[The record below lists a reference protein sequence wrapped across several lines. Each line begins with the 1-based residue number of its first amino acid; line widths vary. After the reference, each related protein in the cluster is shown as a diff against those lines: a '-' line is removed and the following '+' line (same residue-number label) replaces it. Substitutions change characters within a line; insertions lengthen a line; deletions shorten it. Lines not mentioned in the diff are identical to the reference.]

1 MGSPMKIPDIP
12 RATVSSVLLP
22 SSTLEGARPSM
33 PFLSVTVPQQIQAP
47 LGSANGQNT
56 VTFRDEDG
64 GLVIDL
70 TRLAVHVSRWSS
82 PAGKLDHEWG
92 RICHDQRIHSTNC
105 LPPILLHTA
114 AMIPISKSA
123 AGAGWMPIGLGEV
136 GECLH
141 SGFGPENHFGG
152 EHIRVRSA
160 STRRRECVAG

>member
-1 MGSPMKIPDIP
+1 MKIPDIP
-12 RATVSSVLLP
+12 RANSVIRSATVIDVGG
-22 SSTLEGARPSM
+22 STTINAV
-33 PFLSVTVPQQIQAP
+33 LSVTVPQKIQAP

-64 GLVIDL
+64 GPVIDL
-70 TRLAVHVSRWSS
+70 THLAVHVSRWSS

-105 LPPILLHTA
+105 LPPILSHTA